1 MRAAI
6 VEDEC
11 PATERLKQY
20 CADYGAEKRRQ
31 IKADS
36 FSDPAAFLEQY
47 SPAYDLVLLDIQM
60 PGMNGMRLAER
71 LRETDSEVLIVFV
84 TNMAQYAVQGYRVA
98 ALDFILKPISYF
110 QFSQMMDRVFRCLEQ
125 RRPAS
130 LVVTS
135 RRETYRIPVA
145 EICYI
150 ESQNH
155 KLLIHREDSVLEAWT
170 ALSAVEEN
178 LPPRQ
183 FSRINAGTLVN
194 LGKVAGVRRDNVQ
207 LLSGEELPIA
217 RRRKKEFCADL
228 AYYYGEKS
236 YV

>member
-6 VEDEC
+6 VEDER
-11 PATERLKQY
+11 PEAELLKQY
-20 CADYGAEKRRQ
+20 CADYEAETGRH
-31 IKADS
+31 ISADC
-36 FSDPAAFLEQY
+36 FADPVAFLEQY
-47 SPAYDLVLLDIQM
+47 SPTFDLVLLDIQM

-71 LRETDSEVLIVFV
+71 LRELDSDVLIVFV
-84 TNMAQYAVQGYRVA
+84 TNMAQYAVQGYQVA

-110 QFSQMMDRVFRCLEQ
+110 QFSKMMDRVFRCLEQ

-130 LVVTS
+130 LIVTS
-135 RRETYRIPVA
+135 KRDTYRIPVGR
-145 EICYI
+145 ICYI

-155 KLLIHREDSVLEAWT
+155 KLFFHMEDSVLEAWT
-170 ALSAVEEN
+170 ALSAVEES
-178 LPPRQ
+178 LPPHL
-183 FSRINAGTLVN
+183 FSRINMGTLVN
-194 LGKVAGVRRDNVQ
+194 LGKVVGVRKDNVQ
-207 LLSGEELPIA
+207 LQSGEELPIA

>member
-1 MRAAI
+1 MRTAI
-6 VEDEC
+6 VEDEQL
-11 PATERLKQY
+11 EGDRLKQY
-20 CADYGAEKRRQ
+20 CANYEAEKHRQ
-31 IKADS
+31 IVADS
-36 FSDPAAFLEQY
+36 FSNPVAFLEQY
-47 SPAYDLVLLDIQM
+47 NPSYDLVLLDIQM

-71 LRETDSEVLIVFV
+71 LRELDSEVLIAFV

-98 ALDFILKPISYF
+98 ALDFILKPVSYF

-130 LVVTS
+130 LIVTS
-135 RRETYRIPVA
+135 KRDTYRIPVA
-145 EICYI
+145 DICYI

-155 KLLIHREDSVLEAWT
+155 KLLIHMEGDVLEAWT
-170 ALSAVEEN
+170 ALTAVEES
-178 LPPRQ
+178 LPPHQ
-183 FSRINAGTLVN
+183 FSRVNAGMLVN

>member
-1 MRAAI
+1 MRTAI
-6 VEDEC
+6 VEDER

-20 CADYGAEKRRQ
+20 CAAYGAEKRKR
-31 IKADS
+31 IATDT

-47 SPAYDLVLLDIQM
+47 SASYDLVLLDIQM

-71 LRETDSEVLIVFV
+71 LREMDSEVLIVFV
-84 TNMAQYAVQGYRVA
+84 TNMAQYAVQGYQVA

-110 QFSQMMDRVFRCLEQ
+110 QFSRMMDRAFRCLEQ
-125 RRPAS
+125 RNPAS
-130 LVVTS
+130 LIVTS
-135 RRETYRIPVA
+135 KRDTHRIPVA
-145 EICYI
+145 DICYI

-155 KLLIHREDSVLEAWT
+155 KLLIHKEDGVLEAWM
-170 ALSAVEEN
+170 ALSTVEES
-178 LPPRQ
+178 LPPHQ
-183 FSRINAGTLVN
+183 FSRVNAGMLVN
-194 LGKVAGVRRDNVQ
+194 LGKVAGVQRDNVQ

>member
-6 VEDEC
+6 IEDEQSE
-11 PATERLKQY
+11 AERLKQY
-20 CADYGAEKRRQ
+20 CADYGAETRRQ
-31 IKADS
+31 IAAEA

-71 LRETDSEVLIVFV
+71 LREMDSEVLIVFV
-84 TNMAQYAVQGYRVA
+84 TNMVQYAVQGYRVA
-98 ALDFILKPISYF
+98 ALDFLLKPISYF
-110 QFSQMMDRVFRCLEQ
+110 QFAQMMDRVFRCLEQ

-130 LVVTS
+130 LIVTS
-135 RRETYRIPVA
+135 KRDTYRIPV
-145 EICYI
+145 ERICYI

-155 KLLIHREDSVLEAWT
+155 KLLIHKEDGVLEAWT

-183 FSRINAGTLVN
+183 FSRVNAGMLVN

-217 RRRKKEFCADL
+217 RRRKKECCGDL
-228 AYYYGEKS
+228 AFYYWEKS

>member
-1 MRAAI
+1 MHTAI
-6 VEDEC
+6 VEDEQV
-11 PATERLKQY
+11 EIKRLKQY

-31 IKADS
+31 ITADS

-47 SPAYDLVLLDIQM
+47 SASYDLVLLDIQM
-60 PGMNGMRLAER
+60 PGMDGMRLAER
-71 LRETDSEVLIVFV
+71 LREMDSEVLIVFV

-98 ALDFILKPISYF
+98 ALDFLLKPVSYF

-125 RRPAS
+125 RNPAS

-135 RRETYRIPVA
+135 RRDTHRIPIA
-145 EICYI
+145 CICYI

-155 KLLIHREDSVLEAWT
+155 KLVFHMEDGVLEVWT
-170 ALSAVEEN
+170 ALSAVEAS

-183 FSRINAGTLVN
+183 FSRVNAGMLVN
-194 LGKVAGVRRDNVQ
+194 LGKVAGVQRDNVQ

>member
-1 MRAAI
+1 MRTAI
-6 VEDEC
+6 VEDER
-11 PATERLKQY
+11 PAAERLGQY
-20 CADYGAEKRRQ
+20 CANYEAETGRH
-31 IKADS
+31 IVTDTFA
-36 FSDPAAFLEQY
+36 DPAAFLEQY

-71 LRETDSEVLIVFV
+71 LREMDSKVLIVFV
-84 TNMAQYAVQGYRVA
+84 TNMAQYAVQGYQVA

-110 QFSQMMDRVFRCLEQ
+110 QFSRMMDRAFRCLEQ
-125 RRPAS
+125 RNPAS
-130 LVVTS
+130 LIVTS
-135 RRETYRIPVA
+135 KRDTYRIPVA
-145 EICYI
+145 DICYI

-155 KLLIHREDSVLEAWT
+155 KLLIHREGGVLEAWT
-170 ALSAVEEN
+170 ALSAVEES

-183 FSRINAGTLVN
+183 FSRVNAGMLVN
-194 LGKVAGVRRDNVQ
+194 LGKVAGVQRDNVQ

-217 RRRKKEFCADL
+217 RRRKKEFCANL